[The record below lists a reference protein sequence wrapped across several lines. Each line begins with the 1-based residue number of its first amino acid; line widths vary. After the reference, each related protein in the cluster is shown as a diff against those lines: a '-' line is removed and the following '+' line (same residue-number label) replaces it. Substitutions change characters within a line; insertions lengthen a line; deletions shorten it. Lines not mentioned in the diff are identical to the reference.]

1 MNDAAAIAV
10 PDLTDDELRL
20 KLDNAR
26 PRAGLTNS
34 TTLTTTS
41 RHGGPGTVLPRSKVR
56 PRPPSGTRSAMR
68 ALHDYRVR
76 FQRPASQIALS
87 RLIDFELTHVD
98 TIVLALRW
106 YASTGPHIHTR
117 IRAET
122 AIRDYEAAAGDETEL
137 RKIARKLRA
146 ALASRKRMV
155 ADSQRANPQST

>member
-20 KLDNAR
+20 KLDNPR

-34 TTLTTTS
+34 TTLAAAAC
-41 RHGGPGTVLPRSKVR
+41 HGELGTVLPRSEVC
-56 PRPPSGTRSAMR
+56 PRQPAETRSATR
-68 ALHDYRVR
+68 ALYDYRVR
-76 FQRPASQIALS
+76 LQRPASQIALS
-87 RLIDFELTHVD
+87 RLIDLDLTHAE
-98 TIVLALRW
+98 TIVLALRF
-106 YASTGPHIHTR
+106 YASTGTHNHER

-122 AIRDYEAAAGDETEL
+122 AIRDFEAAAGDETEL

-155 ADSQRANPQST
+155 ADPRSANPHST